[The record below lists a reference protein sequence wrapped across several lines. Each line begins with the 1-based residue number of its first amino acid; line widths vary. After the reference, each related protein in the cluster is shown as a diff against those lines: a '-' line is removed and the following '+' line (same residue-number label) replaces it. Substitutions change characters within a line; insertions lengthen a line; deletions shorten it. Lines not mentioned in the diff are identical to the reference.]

1 MESIVLERLLIEVKI
16 KPNQYGEIRGSSMI
30 HFLISIWERILSTL
44 EDPATAMTLMSVDF
58 SKAFNRVDHVVCLQ
72 ALAENGTLTDSLA
85 MISSF
90 LKDRCMRF
98 KVNNILSSERQVKGG
113 SPQGTK
119 LGNFLFI
126 ITIDRIEEQ

>member
-1 MESIVLERLLIEVKI
+1 
-16 KPNQYGEIRGSSMI
+16 MI

-72 ALAENGTLTDSLA
+72 ALVENGTLTDSLA